1 MNREFIIPEG
11 KHCELGPSGAKRWM
25 NCARSVQATR
35 DLPNENSIF
44 AASGTASHTLS
55 EWCRLQGVKCEE
67 FLGDK
72 LIVGKHS
79 FVVDKSRC
87 DSVNR
92 FCEYTYDIGGETFVE
107 EMVFYDHG
115 FGTSDH
121 AAVVQSTV
129 PVLAPS
135 LHAPGDVFWSHT
147 IIEEECHI
155 IDFKDGEGVQVGA
168 EWNEQLLHYAMG
180 WWLTYG
186 WLYNVKRFWLHIV
199 QPRLNHFV
207 KWEIS
212 LADLQEW
219 YETKAKPAAA
229 ATRGP
234 NAPFVPG
241 AWCSDNFCKLRRV
254 CKARADAMAKVALD
268 NFEGFENYGELGE
281 EAKAKDVTTLT
292 GDQLAKAYDLGKQVK
307 KWLAELQA
315 HVGAELRRGHD
326 VGGKK
331 LVAGKNARVFAADE
345 DAVVRAVQDEGYDVT
360 TDDLYTKPELK
371 SVAQIEELIGKE
383 AFAPAKEPGKR
394 SPAKPA
400 GPLHA
405 LVKKIPGAP
414 TIADKD
420 DPRPAITLNPEEE
433 FEHLDASEDF
443 LD

>member
-1 MNREFIIPEG
+1 MSRTFVIPEG

-25 NCARSVQATR
+25 RCARSVQATR

-55 EWCRLQGVKCEE
+55 EWCRVQGVKCEE
-67 FLGDK
+67 FLDDK
-72 LIVGKHS
+72 LIVGAHS
-79 FVVDKSRC
+79 FIVDKARC

-107 EMVFYDHG
+107 EMVYYDHG

-121 AAVVQSTV
+121 AAVEVMPVSIPSTI
-129 PVLAPS
+129 
-135 LHAPGDVFWSHT
+135 APGNFYWDT
-147 IIEEECHI
+147 EDRCHI
-155 IDFKDGEGVQVGA
+155 IDFKDGEGVCVGA

-186 WLYNVKRFWLHIV
+186 WLYNVKRFVLHIV

-207 KWEIS
+207 KWGIS
-212 LADLQEW
+212 LADLTAW
-219 YETKAKPAAA
+219 YVEKAQPAAE
-229 ATRGP
+229 ATKDP
-234 NAPFVPG
+234 NAPFNPG
-241 AWCSDNFCKLRRV
+241 PWCSDNFCKLRRV
-254 CKARADAMAKVALD
+254 CKARADAMAKAALD

-292 GDQLAKAYDLGKQVK
+292 GEQLAKAYDLSKQVK
-307 KWLAELQA
+307 KWLAELQT
-315 HVGAELRRGHD
+315 HVMAEIRSGRD

-331 LVAGKNARVFAADE
+331 LVAGKNARVFNADE
-345 DAVVRAVQDEGYDVT
+345 EAVVRAVQNEGYDVT

-371 SVAQIEELIGKE
+371 SVAQIEELVGKE

-420 DPRPAITLNPEEE
+420 DPRPAVTLNPMEE
-433 FEHLDASEDF
+433 FEHLDADEDF
-443 LD
+443 LV